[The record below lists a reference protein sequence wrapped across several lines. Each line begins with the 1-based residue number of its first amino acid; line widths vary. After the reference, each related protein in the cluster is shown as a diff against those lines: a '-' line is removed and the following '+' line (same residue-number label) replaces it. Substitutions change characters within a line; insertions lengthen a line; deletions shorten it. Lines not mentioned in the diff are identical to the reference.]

1 MFIGDVLWMLAI
13 GAFIYY
19 LMKNSRGCCGGHEHG
34 GHGEHEN
41 HEGVEPGGEGHHAG
55 HHEMQRQEKTNQTRA
70 AALQDPVCGMAVQSK
85 SASLTSE
92 HLGRTFHFCSEQCRK
107 LFDLHPTRYVKSTQE

>member
-1 MFIGDVLWMLAI
+1 MFIGDILWILAI

-19 LMKNSRGCCGGHEHG
+19 LMKNGGGCCGDHEHE
-34 GHGEHEN
+34 GHGGQKN
-41 HEGVEPGGEGHHAG
+41 HKGVEPGSEGHHASR
-55 HHEMQRQEKTNQTRA
+55 HQVQRQEETNQTRA
-70 AALQDPVCGMAVQSK
+70 AVLQEPVCGVAVHSK

-107 LFDLHPTRYVKSTQE
+107 LFDLHPARYVNTIQE